1 MVSFQELPGLQE
13 KKMQKLP
20 ALQYLKD
27 AKSAQ
32 DYLHRYHRQI
42 AQKKSTS
49 LEVFHQQV
57 LYRKKVTR
65 SRITREYS
73 PSATFLPFILNKL
86 MF

>member
-49 LEVFHQQV
+49 LEVFRQQV
-57 LYRKKVTR
+57 L
-65 SRITREYS
+65 
-73 PSATFLPFILNKL
+73 
-86 MF
+86 